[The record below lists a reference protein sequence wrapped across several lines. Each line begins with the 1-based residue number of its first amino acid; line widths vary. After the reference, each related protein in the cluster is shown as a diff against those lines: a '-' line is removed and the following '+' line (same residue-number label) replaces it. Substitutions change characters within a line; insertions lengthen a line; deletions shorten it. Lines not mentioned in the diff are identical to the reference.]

1 MFKKTKD
8 ISPSLSI
15 PSAEQEL
22 ALSPGV
28 IQMGQQIGG
37 LSAFSSS
44 FKRGHGNEVFG
55 VSEQGIW
62 LGAADF
68 ENAPFRVTMAG
79 EMIFSAGEDG
89 GDQLVI
95 SATDLRILLY
105 IAGVPQA
112 LFGKQVGGFV

>member
-1 MFKKTKD
+1 MARD
-8 ISPSLSI
+8 ISPSLKLL
-15 PSAEQEL
+15 SAEQEL
-22 ALSPGV
+22 AITPGT

-37 LSAFSSS
+37 ISAFSTS
-44 FKRGHGNEVFG
+44 FKRGHGDQVFG
-55 VSEQGIW
+55 VSELGIW

-68 ENAPFRVTMAG
+68 ENAPFRVTMDG
-79 EMIFSAGEDG
+79 QMIFSAGEDG

-95 SATDLRILLY
+95 DAQELRILLY